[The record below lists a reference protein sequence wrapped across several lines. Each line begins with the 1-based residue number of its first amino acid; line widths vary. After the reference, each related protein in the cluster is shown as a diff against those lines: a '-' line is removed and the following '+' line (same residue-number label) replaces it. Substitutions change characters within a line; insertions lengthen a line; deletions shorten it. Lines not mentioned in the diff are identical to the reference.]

1 MSLYK
6 IAVISDIHGNL
17 TALKACLDDI
27 AEIKPDEIV
36 CLGDIVAK
44 GYHNH
49 ECIDLVRK
57 HCSKVLM
64 GNCDEYF
71 SRDLSSFENEREIRL
86 VSEYQKTMDM
96 EDRAYLASLSFSY
109 ECMLS
114 GRLVR
119 MFHAGPDCVNNY
131 TSNTLYASP
140 DQKYSMFLP
149 SEKTESQNIADV
161 VIFGHVHEQML
172 NRLYNRMLV
181 CAGSVGNAFDLI
193 RNPQKDGPVC
203 HTVNAQYVI
212 LSGEKD
218 QSDGVLDISFQ
229 SVPYDVSKELEDMKE
244 FFEYDEFA
252 FELTEGKYRNFEK
265 IRKILLKDGIDLNE
279 V

>member
-1 MSLYK
+1 MSLYQ

-17 TALKACLDDI
+17 SALKACLKDI
-27 AEIKPDEIV
+27 AKANPDEIV

-44 GYHNH
+44 GFHNH
-49 ECIDLVRK
+49 ECIELIRK
-57 HCSKVLM
+57 NCSTVLT

-86 VSEYQKTMDM
+86 VSEYQKTMSE
-96 EDRAYLASLSFSY
+96 EDCLYLASLPFSY
-109 ECMLS
+109 ECRLS
-114 GRLVR
+114 GRLIR
-119 MFHAGPDCVNNY
+119 MFHAGPDSVNNY
-131 TSNTLYASP
+131 TSNTLYASA

-149 SEKTESQNIADV
+149 SDKTESQKTADV

-172 NRLYNRMLV
+172 NRLYNRTLV

-193 RNPQKDGPVC
+193 RNPAKDGPVSN
-203 HTVNAQYVI
+203 TVNAQYVLI
-212 LSGEKD
+212 SGEKN
-218 QSDGVLDISFQ
+218 SEEGVFNISFQ
-229 SVPYDVSKELEDMKE
+229 SVPYDVSEELAGMKD

-252 FELTEGKYRNFEK
+252 FELLEGRYRNFDK